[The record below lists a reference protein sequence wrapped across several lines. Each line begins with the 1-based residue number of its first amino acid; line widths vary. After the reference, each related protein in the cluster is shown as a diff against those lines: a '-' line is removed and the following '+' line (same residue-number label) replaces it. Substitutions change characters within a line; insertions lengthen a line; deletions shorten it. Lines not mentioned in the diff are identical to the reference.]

1 MITKIKNLIDAI
13 KRVDYKRVKDNIEQK
28 KQDTNYYDML
38 SIEHTITRGIK
49 KIIKKNSSK

>member
-1 MITKIKNLIDAI
+1 MISKIKNFIDAI

>member
-1 MITKIKNLIDAI
+1 MISKIKNLIDAI
-13 KRVDYKRVKDNIEQK
+13 KRVDYKRVKDNIQQK